1 MHAAQLALNISLG
14 YVAFSFLCGALWIA
28 AIKFW
33 RARPPRD
40 ESPWSPDLLTRK
52 RRPKAALVG

>member
-33 RARPPRD
+33 RARPPRN
-40 ESPWSPDLLTRK
+40 ESPCG
-52 RRPKAALVG
+52 RPIS